1 MAYLIPV
8 LLIDD
13 DEDYVSL
20 MKTIL
25 EDEGYSVDYAYNGHD
40 GLAKVVPGKYA
51 AVITDYV
58 MPLLKGDEVAERI
71 KKIDAEVGLILLTG
85 YKHALPQEA
94 LERFSTV
101 LEKPVSPGEVLT
113 ALRKVVG
120 GMLTLI
126 KVRQKS

>member
-1 MAYLIPV
+1 MAYPILV

-40 GLAKVVPGKYA
+40 GLVKVVAGKYA
-51 AVITDYV
+51 AIITDYV
-58 MPLLKGDEVAERI
+58 MPLLKGDEVA
-71 KKIDAEVGLILLTG
+71 KKIRRIDNEVGIILLTG
-85 YKHALPQEA
+85 YKPAIPLEV

-101 LEKPVSPGEVLT
+101 LEKPVSPEEVLK
-113 ALRKVVG
+113 ALRKVVDG
-120 GMLTLI
+120 LPILL
-126 KVRQKS
+126 Q